1 MKRNILKFICG
12 IGLVCGLWSCE
23 NGNKT
28 FPDFEDGTTVY
39 FPYQYPTRT
48 IVLGDDEP
56 SIDLTNDHNHQCQIM
71 ATFGGSYNGS
81 NGSVQVAVDESLCD
95 NLYFED
101 GVTPVKA
108 MPSSYYSL
116 STTNLNFNGTFN
128 GITTVQLTD
137 AFFND
142 PDAVGRTYVIPLLM
156 TSQTGFGKILTGTL
170 NEGETGPRTNSDAW
184 DIKPM
189 DFVLYCV
196 KFQNKYSGFW
206 RTHGTSSIDDIEH
219 AYEVQIDTKSLNSC
233 VYHASYTTN
242 DYWIYKRDKNGNKTS
257 ETEKTSHTFYFDLLL
272 TFDASDK
279 CTITPISGIT
289 VTGNGSWS
297 DNGAIKNWGNR
308 DRDLMELD
316 YQIDFNET
324 DELGNPQKASVQE
337 KLVWERSGVKPVDE
351 FTPVY
356 KK

>member
-128 GITTVQLTD
+128 GTTTVQLTD

-142 PDAVGRTYVIPLLM
+142 PDAVGRTYVIPLVM

-206 RTHGTSSIDDIEH
+206 LTNGTTSTDNIEQASSVEIKTLSLDDCS
-219 AYEVQIDTKSLNSC
+219 YEVSFQDGDKIYTANLKLSFAGGSISSLTDGVTATGTCSWG
-233 VYHASYTTN
+233 
-242 DYWIYKRDKNGNKTS
+242 DD
-257 ETEKTSHTFYFDLLL
+257 TEKK
-272 TFDASDK
+272 A
-279 CTITPISGIT
+279 
-289 VTGNGSWS
+289 
-297 DNGAIKNWGNR
+297 WGNR
-308 DRDLMELD
+308 DRDGMELNYTITFAD
-316 YQIDFNET
+316 GKSFS
-324 DELGNPQKASVQE
+324 KQE
-337 KLVWERSGVKPVDE
+337 KLVWQRSGVKPVDE